1 MLILKCLLREY
12 FEYNDVMTGKLRLR
26 TKNSKKSME
35 VCMNIHDEWLE
46 SFNRP
51 RDRGISFFKKYYSYQ
66 LLDKTIYPKGVKLI
80 YYINT
85 HY

>member
-1 MLILKCLLREY
+1 LKCLLREY
-12 FEYNDVMTGKLRLR
+12 LEYNDVMTGKLRLR
-26 TKNSKKSME
+26 TKNSKEGME

-51 RDRGISFFKKYYSYQ
+51 RDRGINFLKNITAINYWIKQFIQKV
-66 LLDKTIYPKGVKLI
+66 LKLF

-85 HY
+85 HF